1 MKVINVFAQVFS
13 IFSFL
18 TLGSLLMIVS
28 LHILSVEDAVFKV
41 RELYASHWQ
50 SFQTAVV
57 GALFILVGLVFSK
70 TLVKHGRESDAV
82 IYQSDRGPV
91 IVSINAI
98 EDVVKRV
105 LKKYSLVKGVRIKTI
120 IQGKDIEIKLRLSLW
135 AGSDLPQILVE
146 IQGDVASRVKK
157 ILGPENKLEV
167 LCDVQHIEDHKNI
180 NVATQN
186 DLQEASY

>member
-41 RELYASHWQ
+41 RELYGSHWQ

-57 GALFILVGLVFSK
+57 GILFILVGLIFSK

-82 IYQSDRGPV
+82 IFQSDRGPV

-105 LKKYSLVKGVRIKTI
+105 LKKFSLVKGVRIKTI
-120 IQGKDIEIKLRLSLW
+120 IQGKNIEIKLRLSLW
-135 AGSDLPQILVE
+135 AGSDLPQILAE
-146 IQGDVASRVKK
+146 IQEDVASRVKK

-167 LCDVQHIEDHKNI
+167 LCDVQHIEDHKNM
-180 NVATQN
+180 NHSVQEN
-186 DLQEASY
+186 LQETTI

>member
-41 RELYASHWQ
+41 RELYGSHWQ

-57 GALFILVGLVFSK
+57 GILFILVGLIFSK

-82 IYQSDRGPV
+82 IFQSDRGPV

-105 LKKYSLVKGVRIKTI
+105 LKKFSLVKGVRIKTI

-135 AGSDLPQILVE
+135 AGSDLPQILAE
-146 IQGDVASRVKK
+146 IQEDVASRVKK

-167 LCDVQHIEDHKNI
+167 LCDVQHIEDHKNM
-180 NVATQN
+180 NHSVQEN
-186 DLQEASY
+186 LQETTI